1 MRLYEIDREIEEF
14 EGLLAEAEGELNEE
28 MEKDWQRLIE
38 NREDKWRSYI
48 AVVRQLEAEE
58 TGYQAEVDRL
68 KKAVQART
76 KSITWLKQQ
85 LLWSLDQAGMTEAK
99 TDIGKVKIMKA
110 SSRPV
115 LLKVKIEDLPEVYT
129 RILVEPKLSEIGKGL
144 KDHDPMAE
152 EVAEFGPAK
161 LYVRIF

>member
-1 MRLYEIDREIEEF
+1 MI
-14 EGLLAEAEGELNEE
+14 
-28 MEKDWQRLIE
+28 
-38 NREDKWRSYI
+38 
-48 AVVRQLEAEE
+48 RQLEAEE
-58 TGYQAEVDRL
+58 AGYQAEVDRL
-68 KKAVQART
+68 KKATQART

-144 KDHDPMAE
+144 KDHDPVAE